1 MFNEKY
7 FAQKIFAGTIL
18 KLFPIIGNNCRLYY
32 YIILQFV
39 GYWKQCYIT
48 LYSFM
53 MLKFLQI
60 AEGEESSLSYE
71 EDFVEL
77 PIKTELNV
85 EESSEE
91 TKDNEFYDEEATQ
104 NLCGIKVV

>member
-1 MFNEKY
+1 MIYN
-7 FAQKIFAGTIL
+7 
-18 KLFPIIGNNCRLYY
+18 
-32 YIILQFV
+32 
-39 GYWKQCYIT
+39 
-48 LYSFM
+48 SFM
-53 MLKFLQI
+53 MFKFLQI

-85 EESSEE
+85 EESCSEE
-91 TKDNEFYDEEATQ
+91 TKDNEFYDEEATE